1 MMKLLLNVSI
11 LKNMRSFSGY
21 KIGIIS
27 KSYPRI
33 RDGRCLGGIKRGGG
47 GGELGGTDGRKGF
60 KLCKKYHRSAFLN
73 TSYINNIIVIYK
85 TFQT

>member
-33 RDGRCLGGIKRGGG
+33 RDGRCLGGIKGG
-47 GGELGGTDGRKGF
+47 GGEIEEELMDAKD
-60 KLCKKYHRSAFLN
+60 L
-73 TSYINNIIVIYK
+73 SYARNIIDLLS
-85 TFQT
+85 

>member
-21 KIGIIS
+21 KIRIIS

-33 RDGRCLGGIKRGGG
+33 RDGRCLGGIKGG

-60 KLCKKYHRSAFLN
+60 KLCKKYHRSA
-73 TSYINNIIVIYK
+73 S
-85 TFQT
+85 

>member
-1 MMKLLLNVSI
+1 
-11 LKNMRSFSGY
+11 MRSFSEY

-33 RDGRCLGGIKRGGG
+33 RDGRCLGGIKG